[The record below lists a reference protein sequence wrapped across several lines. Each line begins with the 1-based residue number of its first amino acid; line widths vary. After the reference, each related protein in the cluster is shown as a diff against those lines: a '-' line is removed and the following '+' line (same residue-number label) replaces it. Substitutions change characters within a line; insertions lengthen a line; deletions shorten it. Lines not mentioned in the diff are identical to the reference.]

1 MRTIIAVAIFVLIF
15 AAFCSPL
22 AAQITPPTFL
32 FSLESKGVPSGTIH
46 VYSVNAATGAITE
59 VPGSPFS
66 AGLVPEQLVVDPTG
80 RFVYVT
86 NEQSQDI
93 TAFSVDPS
101 TGALTELAGSP
112 YSIGTPPNLST
123 PVASAIDPTG
133 RFLYVFATSI
143 VSGSTEEFLYEYTI
157 DGVTGVLNAASL
169 TPAAWEFRLGILIN
183 SIVFNPAGS
192 YAYLGQVVGGNSGE
206 PTLVCSVD
214 FNSGTLTPVGAVQ
227 PATTGEA
234 SQIAVSPGGN
244 FLYSIDSPANQ
255 ADAFAISS
263 GGESL
268 SEISGS
274 PYAVPA
280 NPFSLAVHP
289 SGNFLYIVNEN
300 QFFQPNLNPSQ
311 YDGSISAFA
320 INPANGALTQIPGS
334 PFAAGINPTSI
345 VVDPTGRFAYSTS
358 TTYASA
364 TAGFAQ
370 VQGFSIASSTGAL
383 TPLSWS
389 PWTDTA
395 ESFAGGLAVSRS
407 PLTSLNPVPMISSLS
422 PSSAIANDTAF
433 TLQVNGVNFVTGST
447 VFFGGQAR
455 STTFVSSTLLNAGI
469 FAADVDNDGTAVVF
483 VFNPLPG
490 GGTSTSLEFPVAAL
504 SPTISAINPSSIAAA
519 ALPFAL
525 SVSGAN
531 FVASS
536 VVNFNGTP
544 QAPSFDGPSLITT
557 EITTAQIASQGTA
570 SITVTTPTNGVPGGG
585 TSNAVTLTI
594 TAPNV
599 LPAIT
604 SISPSSATAGGPAFT
619 LSVSGSGFVQG
630 SQVSFNLQ
638 NVSTTLVNSTQLT
651 ALISAS
657 AIAIAGNPYVIVTNP
672 DGFASAQVTLRVNN
686 PLPGGGAISPPGLPA
701 GSNDLTLKIT
711 GTGFVLGS
719 VVLVNGTRRVTTF
732 ESSTLLLAMLQ
743 PSDIAQGGALT
754 ITVMN
759 PPPGGGTTAAIS
771 FIVSDFKVT
780 SPSSTPSITAGQTA
794 TFALTVSSID
804 GTFSSQVTFGVS
816 QSPPLPAGTTPTF
829 APSAPITPGATPQ
842 PVTLSVATT
851 PHTVSSAI
859 IFPREL
865 SPVLQLLIMVSV
877 GLALLRLWFRARGG
891 RLQRL
896 APQIILALLIIAAAG
911 LIACG
916 AVGTG
921 PSTPPQVNPSTGT
934 PAGTYPIIVTATSGG
949 VSHSATVTLTVM

>member
-1 MRTIIAVAIFVLIF
+1 MF
-15 AAFCSPL
+15 AAFCSPV
-22 AAQITPPTFL
+22 AAQNTPPTFL
-32 FSLESKGVPSGTIH
+32 FSLEGKGVASGTIH
-46 VYSVNAATGAITE
+46 VYGVNAATGAITE

-112 YSIGTPPNLST
+112 DSIGTPPNLST

-157 DGVTGVLNAASL
+157 DTVTGVLNAASL
-169 TPAAWEFRLGILIN
+169 SPTLWEFRLGILIN
-183 SIVFNPAGS
+183 SIAFDPAGN
-192 YAYLGQVVGGNSGE
+192 YAYLGQVVGGNLGE
-206 PTLVCSVD
+206 PILVCSVD
-214 FNSGTLTPVGAVQ
+214 FNNGTLRHVVSVR
-227 PATTGEA
+227 PATSGEA
-234 SQIAVSPGGN
+234 SQIAVSPGGS
-244 FLYSIDSPANQ
+244 FLYSIDSPANR
-255 ADAFAISS
+255 ADAFAIGS
-263 GGESL
+263 GGGSL
-268 SEISGS
+268 SEVSGS
-274 PYAVPA
+274 PYAVPV

-289 SGNFLYIVNEN
+289 SGNFLYVLNEN
-300 QFFQPNLNPSQ
+300 QFFQPNLGPSQ

-320 INPANGALTQIPGS
+320 INPGTGALAQIPGS

-345 VVDPTGRFAYSTS
+345 VVDPTGNFAYSTS
-358 TTYASA
+358 TKYASA
-364 TAGFAQ
+364 TTGFAQ
-370 VQGFSIASSTGAL
+370 VLGFSIAASTGVL

-395 ESFAGGLAVSRS
+395 ESTAGGLAISRG
-407 PLTSLNPVPMISSLS
+407 PLTALNPVPMISSLS

-433 TLQVNGVNFVTGST
+433 TLQVNGANFVTGST

-455 STTFVSSTLLNAGI
+455 STTFVSSTQLNAGI
-469 FAADVDNDGTAVVF
+469 LAADVDNDGTAVVF

-531 FVASS
+531 FVTSS
-536 VVNFNGTP
+536 VVNFNDTP
-544 QAPSFDGPSLITT
+544 QATSFDGPSFITT
-557 EITTAQIASQGTA
+557 EITTPQIASQGTA

-594 TAPNV
+594 TAPTAH
-599 LPAIT
+599 PAIT

-619 LSVSGSGFVQG
+619 LSVNGSGYVQG

-651 ALISAS
+651 ALVPAS
-657 AIAIAGNPYVIVTNP
+657 AITSAGNPYVIVTNP
-672 DGFASAQVTLRVNN
+672 DGFASARVTLPVNN
-686 PLPGGGAISPPGLPA
+686 PLPGGGAISPPGLPP
-701 GSNDLTLKIT
+701 GSNDLTLNVS
-711 GTGFVLGS
+711 GTGFVPGS
-719 VVLVNGTRRVTTF
+719 IVLVNGTQRVTTF

-743 PSDIAQGGALT
+743 QSDLSQVGTLIIT
-754 ITVMN
+754 IMN

-771 FIVSDFKVT
+771 FAVSDFKVT
-780 SPSSTPSITAGQTA
+780 APSSTPPIAAGQTA
-794 TFALTVSSID
+794 SFALTVSSTD
-804 GTFSSQVTFGVS
+804 GTFSDPVALSVS
-816 QSPPLPAGTTPTF
+816 QLPADSTPSF
-829 APSAPITPGATPQ
+829 SPSATISPGATPQ
-842 PVTLSVATT
+842 PVTLSITTT

-859 IFPREL
+859 IFPPEL
-865 SPVLQLLIMVSV
+865 FPSLQLFSMMGV
-877 GLALLRLWFRARGG
+877 GLALLGLWFRARAG
-891 RLQRL
+891 RIQRL
-896 APQIILALLIIAAAG
+896 VPQILLALLITAAAG
-911 LIACG
+911 LVACG
-916 AVGTG
+916 ALGTG
-921 PSTPPQVNPSTGT
+921 PSTPPQVNSSTGT